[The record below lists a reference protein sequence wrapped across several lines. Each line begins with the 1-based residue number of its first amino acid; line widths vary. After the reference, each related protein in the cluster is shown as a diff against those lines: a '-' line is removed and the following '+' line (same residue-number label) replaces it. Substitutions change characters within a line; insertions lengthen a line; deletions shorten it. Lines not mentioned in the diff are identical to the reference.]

1 MGTAMAQ
8 ELMQNRQFW
17 AQGEGHC
24 GDRGEETWEGIE
36 RAQIILVGRE
46 MVQKEKMI
54 CDNTVPLKFHCSEIW
69 GDIHPPPLDIMNA
82 SIEILFRV

>member
-46 MVQKEKMI
+46 MVQKKKN
-54 CDNTVPLKFHCSEIW
+54 DL
-69 GDIHPPPLDIMNA
+69 
-82 SIEILFRV
+82 

>member
-1 MGTAMAQ
+1 MGTGMAQ

-17 AQGEGHC
+17 AQEEGHC
-24 GDRGEETWEGIE
+24 GDRGEETWVGIE

-54 CDNTVPLKFHCSEIW
+54 CDNTVPLKFHCS
-69 GDIHPPPLDIMNA
+69 DLP
-82 SIEILFRV
+82 